1 MLSPSDGYMLE
12 STERQIKEQLAEL
25 SLSTAPTKSRTSK
38 EIPVV
43 KGTETIAY
51 VSRKTGL
58 KKGFMV
64 VALHPKNARKVDNLV
79 EGMEGVTIRPGRR
92 SRYISSSNYNGFN
105 SKGYTSE
112 LQSNEHQAAAYDVD
126 TRNGLLPLK
135 LLLTAC

>member
-1 MLSPSDGYMLE
+1 
-12 STERQIKEQLAEL
+12 
-25 SLSTAPTKSRTSK
+25 
-38 EIPVV
+38 
-43 KGTETIAY
+43 
-51 VSRKTGL
+51 
-58 KKGFMV
+58 MV
-64 VALHPKNARKVDNLV
+64 VALHPKTARKVDNLV
-79 EGMEGVTIRPGRR
+79 ERMEGVTIRPGRR